1 MSDRVLS
8 RVIRRETH
16 SPRTVAMAV
25 AVVLVILALIYVGLE
40 IVLDLLS
47 QPALLI
53 APADA
58 LAQLADV
65 PGIQP
70 SGTVIG
76 VGVLVAVVGLV
87 FLVLS
92 LTPGRLSKHR
102 MDIGDRAII
111 VDNGVLAA
119 SLAQRISD
127 EAGIPRDHITVG
139 VAHRVVD
146 VVITPD
152 AGLPIDASRVRL
164 IADEEMAGYRLT
176 PPVKTV
182 VKIAAPKEQEFS
194 R

>member
-1 MSDRVLS
+1 MSDRVLT
-8 RVIRRETH
+8 RVVRRETH

-25 AVVLVILALIYVGLE
+25 AVVLVILALAYAGVE
-40 IVLDLLS
+40 IVLGLLS
-47 QPALLI
+47 QPPLLI
-53 APADA
+53 APADG

-65 PGIQP
+65 PGQP
-70 SGTVIG
+70 SGAVIG
-76 VGVLVAVVGLV
+76 IGALLAVIGLV
-87 FLVLS
+87 FLVLA
-92 LTPGRLSKHR
+92 LAPGRLSKHR
-102 MDIGDRAII
+102 MDIGDRAVV

-182 VKIAAPKEQEFS
+182 VKIAPPKEQELS

>member
-1 MSDRVLS
+1 MSDGVLARVA
-8 RVIRRETH
+8 RRETH

-65 PGIQP
+65 PGLQP

-76 VGVLVAVVGLV
+76 IGLIVAVVGLV

-102 MDIGDRAII
+102 MDIGDRAVI

-152 AGLPIDASRVRL
+152 AGLPIDASRVRV

-176 PPVKTV
+176 PAVKTV